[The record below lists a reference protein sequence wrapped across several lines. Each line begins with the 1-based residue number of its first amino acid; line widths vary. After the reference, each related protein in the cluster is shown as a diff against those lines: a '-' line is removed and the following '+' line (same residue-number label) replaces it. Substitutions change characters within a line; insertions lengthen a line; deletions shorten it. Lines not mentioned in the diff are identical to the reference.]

1 MLRAG
6 IVGLPNV
13 GKSTLF
19 NALTRSR
26 KASAE
31 NYPFC
36 TIEPNMGVVEL
47 PDDRL
52 ARLAKIVKTNKIIPA
67 AVEFVDIAGLVAG
80 ASNGEGLGNKFL
92 ANIREV
98 DAIVHMV
105 RCFEDSNIIHNMGSI
120 DPVRDMEVINTELI
134 LADLQS
140 IDNQIQKNTKKSKSG
155 DKDAQNAIELLNALQ
170 CHLNAGNMANGIQ
183 IKKEDQSLLK
193 SFNLLTNKPV
203 IYAKNVS
210 ENGLRDSGCKS
221 HIAAVEDYVSKQI
234 NAKSCMICAQLEAD
248 LVDFSPE
255 DAAIYL
261 KDMALKDTGI
271 DNLIKSTYDLLGLA
285 SYFTA
290 GETEVHAWTFK
301 KGMKAPQC
309 AGIIHGDFEKGFIKA
324 EVVSY
329 DDLVAAGSYAS
340 VKESGKYRLEGKDYE
355 FRDGDVAIF
364 RFNL

>member
-1 MLRAG
+1 MLKAG
-6 IVGLPNV
+6 IIGLPNV

-36 TIEPNMGVVEL
+36 TIEPNVGVVEL

-52 ARLAKIVKTNKIIPA
+52 GQLAKIVKTNKIIPA

-105 RCFEDSNIIHNMGSI
+105 RCFQNTDIIHNMGSI
-120 DPVRDMEVINTELI
+120 DPLRDIEVINTELI

-140 IDNQIQKNTKKSKSG
+140 IDNQIQKNTKKAKSG
-155 DKDAQNAIELLNALQ
+155 DKDAQSAIELLNALQ
-170 CHLNAGNMANGIQ
+170 HHLNDGNMANSVD
-183 IKKEDQSLLK
+183 IKKEDISLVK
-193 SFNLLTNKPV
+193 SFNLLTDKPV
-203 IYAKNVS
+203 IYAENVL
-210 ENGLRDSGCKS
+210 ENGIKDSGCQAYIS
-221 HIAAVEDYVSKQI
+221 AVEDYVSKQS
-234 NAKSCMICAQLEAD
+234 NARSCMICAQLEAD
-248 LVDFSPE
+248 LMDFSPE
-255 DAAIYL
+255 DAANYL
-261 KDMALKDTGI
+261 EDLALKGSGI
-271 DNLIKSTYDLLGLA
+271 SNLIRSTYDLLGLA

-290 GETEVHAWTFK
+290 GETEVRAWTFK
-301 KGMKAPQC
+301 RGMKAPQC

-324 EVVSY
+324 EVVDY
-329 DDLVAAGSYAS
+329 ADLIATGSYAAA
-340 VKESGKYRLEGKDYE
+340 KELGKYRLEGRDYE
-355 FRDGDVAIF
+355 FRDGDIAIF
-364 RFNL
+364 RFNR